1 MRGVAGIFDRAVT
14 AAASLTGRRFGLL
27 VASSLLAT
35 AAIVASALSNPAGNG
50 LLAALLG
57 RTLAADP
64 KPAVSSAV
72 SESSGEGSATPGSR
86 EPDAPSAPPSR
97 QPEPASGNP
106 EPASASP
113 EPAPPPSKPA
123 PKTPPAPQAGRIKHV
138 FVISLTSPGYEAT
151 FGAESQMPY
160 LSGTLRPQGTL
171 LSNYTLLDDAGIA
184 NSIAAVSG
192 QPPNSQTEASCPTY
206 AEFPPGAKADRN
218 GVVNGAG
225 CVYPVE
231 TLTLADQLTS
241 ARFTWRAYM
250 EGMVDATGKPHTC
263 VHPGS
268 GEAEIAVRGGYA
280 TSQNPFAY
288 FHSLLDL
295 GACAIDDVSI
305 EQLSGD
311 LRKAAKT
318 PNYSF
323 IAPTPCDSGA
333 IGQCAPGTPE
343 GPANA
348 DAFLA
353 KWVPKIMASPAFKKD
368 GLLIVAFDA
377 ATASPTATET
387 TTNAGNPLR
396 VGALLISPFATKGG
410 TEAAAANPYSL
421 LRSSEELFGLR
432 RLTLAADAKTKTF
445 APELLGEAGGD

>member
-1 MRGVAGIFDRAVT
+1 MRGVAEIFDRAVT

-57 RTLAADP
+57 RTLAADSR
-64 KPAVSSAV
+64 PAGSSSV
-72 SESSGEGSATPGSR
+72 PESSGEGSATPGSH
-86 EPDAPSAPPSR
+86 EPAAPPAPPSR
-97 QPEPASGNP
+97 QPEPASG
-106 EPASASP
+106 SP
-113 EPAPPPSKPA
+113 EPEPHPKQPT

-171 LSNYTLLDDAGIA
+171 LSNYTLVADAGIA

-192 QPPNSQTEASCPTY
+192 QPPNSQTEAGCPTY
-206 AEFPPGAKADRN
+206 AEFPSGAKADKN

-225 CVYPVE
+225 CIYPVE

-250 EGMVDATGKPHTC
+250 EGMVDATGKPHSC
-263 VHPGS
+263 VRPGS
-268 GEAEIAVRGGYA
+268 GEAEVAVPGGYA

-311 LRKAAKT
+311 LHKAAKT

-343 GPANA
+343 GPAST

-353 KWVPKIMASPAFKKD
+353 KWVPKIMAAPAFKKD

-387 TTNAGNPLR
+387 TTTAEDPLR
-396 VGALLISPFATKGG
+396 VGALLISRFATKGG
-410 TEAAAANPYSL
+410 TEATAANPYSL

-432 RLTLAADAKTKTF
+432 RIALAADAKTKTF
-445 APELLGEAGGD
+445 APELLGETGGD